1 MDLGLYNYFATS
13 AKPRRNFVV
22 PGSTC
27 HRFRFRLSFIV
38 AFDRMDLFP
47 SSSSSPLAF
56 VFCCVG
62 GDSKSD
68 IFVVDIFSR
77 TRSEILSG
85 FDGFDVVLWICW
97 ESRGKRFEYLWE
109 EELKSPIRPILSLN
123 PPQIHSHLQ
132 RQRAKYSSLTLVRR
146 TMRVAL

>member
-1 MDLGLYNYFATS
+1 MVVSEVEVFPLYSIVYQIGCTISLVAAVTSVGSFGSWFTMLTHYFPTL

-38 AFDRMDLFP
+38 AFDGMDLFP

-77 TRSEILSG
+77 TRSEILWVWCCIVDLLG
-85 FDGFDVVLWICW
+85 
-97 ESRGKRFEYLWE
+97 E
-109 EELKSPIRPILSLN
+109 
-123 PPQIHSHLQ
+123 
-132 RQRAKYSSLTLVRR
+132 
-146 TMRVAL
+146 